1 MFNFPKKKTEVST
14 EVLIKFIWVSSFLA
28 MIFALPPLAL
38 FLGIYFL
45 TGELII
51 GAVIGFGLH
60 FVILAFS
67 GRISKQNTL
76 PLELGSIYWH
86 FLDILWVYL
95 FLFLLFIR

>member
-14 EVLIKFIWVSSFLA
+14 EVLIKLIWVSSFLA
-28 MIFALPPLAL
+28 MIFALPPLAV

-67 GRISKQNTL
+67 GRISKVITKL
-76 PLELGSIYWH
+76 VS
-86 FLDILWVYL
+86 
-95 FLFLLFIR
+95 

>member
-14 EVLIKFIWVSSFLA
+14 DILIKFIWVSSFLA
-28 MIFALPPLAL
+28 MIFALPPLAV

-67 GRISKQNTL
+67 GRISKVITKL
-76 PLELGSIYWH
+76 VS
-86 FLDILWVYL
+86 
-95 FLFLLFIR
+95 

>member
-1 MFNFPKKKTEVST
+1 MLNFPKKKTDVST

-28 MIFALPPLAL
+28 MIFTLPPLAL

-51 GAVIGFGLH
+51 GAVIGFGIH

-67 GRISKQNTL
+67 GRISKIITKIM
-76 PLELGSIYWH
+76 S
-86 FLDILWVYL
+86 
-95 FLFLLFIR
+95 

>member
-1 MFNFPKKKTEVST
+1 MFGFPNKKTEIST
-14 EVLIKFIWVSSFLA
+14 ELLIKFIWVSSFLA
-28 MIFALPPLAL
+28 MIFALPPLAV

-67 GRISKQNTL
+67 GRISKVITKL
-76 PLELGSIYWH
+76 VS
-86 FLDILWVYL
+86 
-95 FLFLLFIR
+95 